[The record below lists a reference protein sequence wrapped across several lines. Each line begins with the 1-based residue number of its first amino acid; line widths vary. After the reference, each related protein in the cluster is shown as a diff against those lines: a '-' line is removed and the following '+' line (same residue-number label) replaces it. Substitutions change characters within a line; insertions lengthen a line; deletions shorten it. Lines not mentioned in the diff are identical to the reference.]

1 MMITSNEKKS
11 VIDQY
16 KDTSDLTIRQAD
28 LSDLEPLIMIRME
41 TLNEVFNLKM
51 PEDQALYD
59 VLKKEN
65 LDYFRKHLA
74 NHTLVFGLA
83 YVQGNLA
90 AAGAVIFHHELPS
103 PDNINGNCAYLMNIF
118 TRRKYRHLG
127 IGSLIVNWLVE
138 KARQRDIEKIYLE
151 TTESGRRLYEQSG
164 FIDYK
169 DMMIYQEKR

>member
-59 VLKKEN
+59 VLKKKILITSEN
-65 LDYFRKHLA
+65 ILLIIPLFLDWHMFRAIWLL
-74 NHTLVFGLA
+74 LV
-83 YVQGNLA
+83 Q
-90 AAGAVIFHHELPS
+90 
-103 PDNINGNCAYLMNIF
+103 
-118 TRRKYRHLG
+118 
-127 IGSLIVNWLVE
+127 
-138 KARQRDIEKIYLE
+138 
-151 TTESGRRLYEQSG
+151 
-164 FIDYK
+164 
-169 DMMIYQEKR
+169 